1 MRKKGKKDKYEV
13 NQSNLISRLKIDLFE
28 AIINQTKDKNFINN
42 LIQKCTPAPNKIK
55 KPRKYERK
63 KITPH
68 RYLQTQYKLTY

>member
-1 MRKKGKKDKYEV
+1 MRKKGKTDYYEV

-28 AIINQTKDKNFINN
+28 TILDSSKVKNFINN
-42 LIQKCTPAPNKIK
+42 IIKKCIPAPNKVK

-68 RYLQTQYKLTY
+68 RYVQTQYKPTF